1 MTLTPYRSAIQIF
14 ALIAIISIL
23 PPGEAAEVNGINF
36 NDEYVAGATVLKI
49 RGAGV
54 LRVMAFV
61 KVYAGVFY
69 LPEDTPS
76 NMVLDDVPKR
86 LEVEYFRS
94 IAGHEFG
101 LVTHKKIS
109 ENVDPQTYERLQPR
123 IEYHNSM
130 YQDVQPGDRY
140 SLTYIPGRG
149 TELALN
155 GVSRGVVEG
164 ADFAAALFSIWLG
177 PKPLSDSFK
186 KNLLDLS

>member
-1 MTLTPYRSAIQIF
+1 MTIAPYRSVIVIF
-14 ALIAIISIL
+14 ALIAIILIL
-23 PPGEAAEVNGINF
+23 PAGEAAEVNGINF

-109 ENVDPQTYERLQPR
+109 ENVDPQTYERLRPR
-123 IEYHNSM
+123 IEYHNTM

-140 SLTYIPGRG
+140 SLTYIPGKG

-155 GVSRGVVEG
+155 GVSKGVVEG

-177 PKPLSDSFK
+177 PKPISESFK
-186 KNLLDLS
+186 KDLLNL

>member
-1 MTLTPYRSAIQIF
+1 MTIAPYRSVIVIF
-14 ALIAIISIL
+14 ALIAIILIL
-23 PPGEAAEVNGINF
+23 PAGEAAEVNGINF
-36 NDEYVAGATVLKI
+36 NDAYVAGATVLKI

-69 LPEDTPS
+69 LPDNTPS

-109 ENVDPQTYERLQPR
+109 ENVDPQTYERLRPR
-123 IEYHNSM
+123 IEYHNTM

-140 SLTYIPGRG
+140 SLTYIPGKG

-155 GVSRGVVEG
+155 GVSKGVVQG

-177 PKPLSDSFK
+177 PKPISESFK
-186 KNLLDLS
+186 KDLLNL